1 MNSIA
6 KSVDIYLEQR
16 CGEKAMCVSLHPGTV
31 KTGLSE
37 EFWASTPKE
46 KLFTPEFA
54 AERLIEVVK
63 DMGVR
68 GRGRC
73 WDWKGEEIPP

>member
-1 MNSIA
+1 
-6 KSVDIYLEQR
+6 
-16 CGEKAMCVSLHPGTV
+16 MCVSLHPGTV

-37 EFWASTPKE
+37 DFWGSTSQQ

-54 AERLIEVVK
+54 AERLVEVVRNVGL
-63 DMGVR
+63 D

-73 WDWKGEEIPP
+73 WDWNGKEVPP